1 MRTVEK
7 ALFRI
12 QGTLKTFSR
21 SGDVIGACGHLFTF
35 LNVEVKRMN
44 RNKFEERK
52 IIGMKTINKL
62 LIYCLFFLN
71 FEDNLYE
78 SNQIRLNAFVL

>member
-1 MRTVEK
+1 MTV
-7 ALFRI
+7 A
-12 QGTLKTFSR
+12 
-21 SGDVIGACGHLFTF
+21 
-35 LNVEVKRMN
+35 VKRIN
-44 RNKFEERK
+44 GNKFEERK
-52 IIGMKTINKL
+52 IIGRKTINKL